1 MPHFYVNPKNIKKNT
16 FTIEEEQFHYLANVR
31 RFSSGDEIKIF
42 DGLGNSF
49 LARIDNVTKERITGT
64 VISAKTF
71 QNPRVKI
78 SLYTAIPKGDRFEW
92 LIEKASEIG
101 IYRLI
106 PVIYSRS
113 VVSEISKSKFERYQ
127 KISLSAS
134 SQCSRAD
141 IMPVEKIETFES
153 ILKFLNG
160 NMPQNTLNIMP
171 WECEDGRSI
180 SKILSGIDEKITYI
194 NIFIGPEG
202 GFEQKEINA
211 ALKCDFKTV
220 TLGKN
225 ILRVETA
232 AIVASSLAVSYVEN

>member
-1 MPHFYVNPKNIKKNT
+1 
-16 FTIEEEQFHYLANVR
+16 
-31 RFSSGDEIKIF
+31 
-42 DGLGNSF
+42 
-49 LARIDNVTKERITGT
+49 
-64 VISAKTF
+64 
-71 QNPRVKI
+71 
-78 SLYTAIPKGDRFEW
+78 
-92 LIEKASEIG
+92 
-101 IYRLI
+101 
-106 PVIYSRS
+106 
-113 VVSEISKSKFERYQ
+113 
-127 KISLSAS
+127 
-134 SQCSRAD
+134 
-141 IMPVEKIETFES
+141 MPVEKIETLNP
-153 ILKFLNG
+153 ILKFSNV
-160 NMPQNTLNIMP
+160 NMLQNTLNIMP